1 MTQFDLFAGLI
12 ILVSALIGFMRG
24 ATREVVTAVSFIAAV
39 ALAVL
44 LLRYTGPMARHIV
57 HTGWVAVA
65 VALAIVFLIAYIALR
80 LLGGRIARGIHET
93 QGLGTL
99 DRTLGVGIG
108 LVRALV
114 VLGVFSLVYTTAT
127 PQARR
132 PKWIEHSALYPL
144 SAQSGKVLMAF
155 APKTEAATAK
165 IAPAIEKAVRDG
177 TDATTKGKGY
187 SDSELKSVDDLVE
200 KVR

>member
-1 MTQFDLFAGLI
+1 MTQFDIFAGLV

-24 ATREVVTAVSFIAAV
+24 ATREMVTAVSFVAAA
-39 ALAVL
+39 ALSIL
-44 LLRYTGPMARHIV
+44 LLRYTGPVARHFV
-57 HTGWVAVA
+57 HSGWLAVM
-65 VALAIVFLIAYIALR
+65 VALVIVFLIAYIALR
-80 LLGGRIARGIHET
+80 LLGGRLARGIQET
-93 QGLGTL
+93 EGFGAI

-132 PKWIEHSALYPL
+132 PQWIEHAALYSL
-144 SAQSGKVLMAF
+144 SAESGKLLMAF
-155 APKTEAATAK
+155 APKTEAATSK
-165 IAPAIEKAVRDG
+165 IGPAIEKAVREG
-177 TDATTKGKGY
+177 SDATTKGKGY
-187 SDSELKSVDDLVE
+187 SDNELKSVDDLVE

>member
-1 MTQFDLFAGLI
+1 MTQFDIFAGLI

-39 ALAVL
+39 AFSVL
-44 LLRYTGPMARHIV
+44 LLRDTNPMARHIV
-57 HTGWVAVA
+57 HSGWAA
-65 VALAIVFLIAYIALR
+65 TMVALVIVFLIAYIALR
-80 LLGGRIARGIHET
+80 LLGGRLARGVRET
-93 QGLGTL
+93 EGFGTI

-132 PKWIEHSALYPL
+132 PQWIEHAALYPL
-144 SAQSGKVLMAF
+144 SAESGKLLLAF
-155 APKTEAATAK
+155 APKTERAAGS
-165 IAPAIEKAVRDG
+165 IGPAIEKAVREG
-177 TDATTKGKGY
+177 SKTTTDESGN
-187 SDSELKSVDDLVE
+187 SLKSVDDLVE

>member
-1 MTQFDLFAGLI
+1 MTQFDIFAGLI

-24 ATREVVTAVSFIAAV
+24 ATREVITAVSFIAAV
-39 ALAVL
+39 ALSVL
-44 LLRYTGPMARHIV
+44 LLRYTGPITRHIV
-57 HTGWVAVA
+57 HTGWAA
-65 VALAIVFLIAYIALR
+65 VALALVIVFLIAYIALR
-80 LLGGRIARGIHET
+80 LLGGRLAKGIQET
-93 QGLGTL
+93 QGLGTI

-132 PKWIEHSALYPL
+132 PQWIEHSALYPL
-144 SAQSGKVLMAF
+144 SAESGKVLMAF
-155 APKTEAATAK
+155 APKTEAATAR
-165 IAPAIEKAVRDG
+165 IGPAIEKAVRDG
-177 TDATTKGKGY
+177 TEATTKGKGY
-187 SDSELKSVDDLVE
+187 SDTQLKSVDDLVE

>member
-1 MTQFDLFAGLI
+1 MTQFDIFAGLI

-39 ALAVL
+39 AFSVL
-44 LLRYTGPMARHIV
+44 LLRYTSPMARHIV
-57 HTGWVAVA
+57 HSGWAAAMVARV
-65 VALAIVFLIAYIALR
+65 IVFLIAYIALR
-80 LLGGRIARGIHET
+80 LLGGRLARGVRET
-93 QGLGTL
+93 EGFGTI

-132 PKWIEHSALYPL
+132 PQWIEHAALYPL
-144 SAQSGKVLMAF
+144 SAESGKLLLAF
-155 APKTEAATAK
+155 APKTERAAGS
-165 IAPAIEKAVRDG
+165 IGPAIEKAVREG
-177 TDATTKGKGY
+177 SKTTTDESGN
-187 SDSELKSVDDLVE
+187 SLKSVDDLVE

>member
-1 MTQFDLFAGLI
+1 MTQFDIFAGLL

-24 ATREVVTAVSFIAAV
+24 ATREVITAVSFIAAM
-39 ALAVL
+39 AFSVL
-44 LLRYTGPMARHIV
+44 LLRYTGPAARHIV
-57 HTGWVAVA
+57 HSGWLAV
-65 VALAIVFLIAYIALR
+65 VLALVIVFLIAYIALR
-80 LLGGRIARGIHET
+80 LLGGRLARGIQET
-93 QGLGTL
+93 EGFGTI

-132 PKWIEHSALYPL
+132 PKWIEHAALYPL
-144 SAQSGKVLMAF
+144 SAESGKLLMAF
-155 APKTEAATAK
+155 APRTERAAGK
-165 IAPAIEKAVRDG
+165 IGPAIEKAVRDG
-177 TDATTKGKGY
+177 SEATAKDKGY
-187 SDSELKSVDDLVE
+187 SKGELKSVDDLVE

>member
-1 MTQFDLFAGLI
+1 MTQFDIFAGLI

-39 ALAVL
+39 ALSAL

-57 HTGWVAVA
+57 HTGWAAVV
-65 VALAIVFLIAYIALR
+65 VALVIVFLIAYIALR
-80 LLGGRIARGIHET
+80 LLGGRLARRIHET
-93 QGLGTL
+93 EGFGSI
-99 DRTLGVGIG
+99 DRTIGVGIG

-132 PKWIEHSALYPL
+132 PMWIEHAALYPL
-144 SAQSGKVLMAF
+144 SAESGKLLMAF
-155 APKTEAATAK
+155 APRTETAAGK
-165 IAPAIEKAVRDG
+165 IGPAIEKAVREG
-177 TDATTKGKGY
+177 SDATTKGKGY
-187 SDSELKSVDDLVE
+187 SEGELKSVDDLVE

>member
-1 MTQFDLFAGLI
+1 MTQFDIFAGLI

-24 ATREVVTAVSFIAAV
+24 ATREVVTALSFIAAV
-39 ALAVL
+39 AISLI

-57 HTGWVAVA
+57 HTGWAAV
-65 VALAIVFLIAYIALR
+65 VLALVIVFFIAYIALR
-80 LLGGRIARGIHET
+80 LLGGRLARGIRET
-93 QGLGTL
+93 ESFGTI

-127 PQARR
+127 PRARR
-132 PKWIEHSALYPL
+132 PQWIEHAALYPL
-144 SAQSGKVLMAF
+144 SAESGKVLMAF
-155 APKTEAATAK
+155 APRTEQAAGK
-165 IAPAIEKAVRDG
+165 IGPAIEKAVREG
-177 TDATTKGKGY
+177 SETTTDKRGE
-187 SDSELKSVDDLVE
+187 SLKSVDDLVE

>member
-1 MTQFDLFAGLI
+1 MTQFDIFAGLI
-12 ILVSALIGFMRG
+12 ILISALIGFMRG

-39 ALAVL
+39 AISAF
-44 LLRYTGPMARHIV
+44 LLRYTGPMTRHIV
-57 HTGWVAVA
+57 HTGWAAIV
-65 VALAIVFLIAYIALR
+65 VALVIVFLIAYIALR
-80 LLGGRIARGIHET
+80 LLGGRLARGIQET
-93 QGLGTL
+93 QGLGTI

-127 PQARR
+127 PKARR
-132 PKWIEHSALYPL
+132 PQWIEHAALYPL
-144 SAQSGKVLMAF
+144 SAETGKVLVAF
-155 APKTEAATAK
+155 APKTEAATGR

-177 TDATTKGKGY
+177 TEVTTKGKGY
-187 SDSELKSVDDLVE
+187 SDGELKSVDDLVE